1 MGKSFSRSEAER
13 GITLLD
19 ALDDFAVLEKAA
31 KRDKPKEGYDRIVIN
46 VSVSSECEDGGEDHA
61 RIELDMAT
69 GRLLLPM
76 LRDLIEREIE
86 KIGVTP

>member
-1 MGKSFSRSEAER
+1 MGKNFSRSEAER

-19 ALDDFAVLEKAA
+19 ALDDLAALEKAA

-46 VSVSSECEDGGEDHA
+46 VSVSSECEAGGEDHA

-69 GRLLLPM
+69 GRLLLPT
-76 LRDLIEREIE
+76 LRDVIEREVA